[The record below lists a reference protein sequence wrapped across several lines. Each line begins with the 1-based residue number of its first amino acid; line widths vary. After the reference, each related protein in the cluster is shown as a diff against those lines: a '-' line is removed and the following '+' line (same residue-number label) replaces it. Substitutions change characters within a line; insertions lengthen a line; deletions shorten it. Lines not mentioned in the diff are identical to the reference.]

1 METNWDKRFMKLAEY
16 IAEWSKY
23 RGRHVG
29 AVIVDDRH
37 TVVSMGYNGAPR
49 GCDDED
55 DEIYRQD
62 VKYLYAEHAERNA
75 VYNAAR
81 SLIGCTMYVMWF
93 PCADCARAIIQSGI
107 KAIVARRPDYSDPD
121 WGMHFRVAKHMLETA
136 KPPVEIQW
144 YED

>member
-37 TVVSMGYNGAPR
+37 TIVSMGYNGAPR

-55 DEIYRQD
+55 DEIYKPD

-75 VYNAAR
+75 IYNAAR
-81 SLIGCTMYVMWF
+81 SLIGCTMYIMWF

-107 KAIVARRPDYSDPD
+107 RKIVAKRPDWGDPD
-121 WGMHFRVAKHMLETA
+121 WGHHFRAALHMLETA